1 MTTLP
6 RASSFPPR
14 PHTNNASPRATHTH
28 ANYRHS
34 DASAIPTTPFPSP
47 LSAHRRLLPRTHCTP
62 LPLHTQTS
70 LNTVDNVETFTA
82 DIMHG
87 RWDSILP
94 QVAQLT
100 LPKRKLED
108 LYEQVVLEMI
118 VGG

>member
-1 MTTLP
+1 M
-6 RASSFPPR
+6 
-14 PHTNNASPRATHTH
+14 
-28 ANYRHS
+28 
-34 DASAIPTTPFPSP
+34 
-47 LSAHRRLLPRTHCTP
+47 
-62 LPLHTQTS
+62 
-70 LNTVDNVETFTA
+70 DNVETFTA